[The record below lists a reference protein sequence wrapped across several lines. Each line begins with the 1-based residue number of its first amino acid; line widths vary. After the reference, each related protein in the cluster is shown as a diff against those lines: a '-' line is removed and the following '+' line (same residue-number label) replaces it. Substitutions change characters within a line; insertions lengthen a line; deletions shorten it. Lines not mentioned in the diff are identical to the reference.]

1 MADGGASSFIFFTTA
16 LLVSGL
22 VSVVLINQWG
32 DMAKASQDQTRAM
45 EVDKATSLGFAGD
58 PMMVAYD
65 NTATPDDEMTFYLQ
79 NTGTTLLD
87 TSTLVVLVDGTTVSS
102 SITTSLIPAAGT
114 DWVSDHLVEVTVSSS
129 SWSYAN
135 GTDVSLT
142 VIVSSEVTNGY
153 RGTDTISLE
162 VRLYG

>member
-1 MADGGASSFIFFTTA
+1 MADGGASSFIFLTTA
-16 LLVSGL
+16 LLVSGI
-22 VSVVLINQWG
+22 VSVVLINEWG

-45 EVDKATSLGFAGD
+45 EVEQDTSLGFAGD
-58 PMMVAYD
+58 PMMVAY
-65 NTATPDDEMTFYLQ
+65 NSTLNPDEMTFYLQ

-87 TSTLVVLVDGTTVSS
+87 TSTLVVIVDGTTVTS
-102 SITTSLIPAAGT
+102 SITTAIVPATGN
-114 DWVSDHLVEVTVSSS
+114 DWDSQHLVEVTVNSS
-129 SWSYAN
+129 SWAYAD

-162 VRLYG
+162 VRLHG

>member
-1 MADGGASSFIFFTTA
+1 MAGSGASSFIFLTTA

-22 VSVVLINQWG
+22 VSVVLINEWG
-32 DMAKASQDQTRAM
+32 DMAKTSQDQTRAM
-45 EVDKATSLGFAGD
+45 EDQQATSLGFAGD

-65 NTATPDDEMTFYLQ
+65 DSLNPDEMTFYLQ

-87 TSTLVVLVDGTTVSS
+87 TSTLVVIVDGSTVTST
-102 SITTSLIPAAGT
+102 ITTAIVPATGAVW
-114 DWVSDHLVEVTVSSS
+114 DSQHLVEVTVNSS
-129 SWSYAN
+129 SWAYAD

-153 RGTDTISLE
+153 RGTDSISLE
-162 VRLYG
+162 VRLHG

>member
-1 MADGGASSFIFFTTA
+1 
-16 LLVSGL
+16 
-22 VSVVLINQWG
+22 
-32 DMAKASQDQTRAM
+32 
-45 EVDKATSLGFAGD
+45 
-58 PMMVAYD
+58 
-65 NTATPDDEMTFYLQ
+65 MTFYLQ

-102 SITTSLIPAAGT
+102 SITTSLIPSAGT
-114 DWVSDHLVEVTVSSS
+114 DWDSDHLVEVTVSSS

>member
-1 MADGGASSFIFFTTA
+1 MADGGASSFIFLATA

-22 VSVVLINQWG
+22 VSVVLINEWG
-32 DMAKASQDQTRAM
+32 DMAKASQDQSRAM
-45 EVDKATSLGFAGD
+45 EVNQATSLGFAGD

-65 NTATPDDEMTFYLQ
+65 DTLNPDEMTFYLQ

-87 TSTLVVLVDGTTVSS
+87 TSTLVVLVDGITVTSTVTTA
-102 SITTSLIPAAGT
+102 IIPAAGT
-114 DWVSDHLVEVTVSSS
+114 DWDSNHLVEVTVNSS
-129 SWSYAN
+129 SWAYAD

-162 VRLYG
+162 VRLHG

>member
-1 MADGGASSFIFFTTA
+1 MADGGASSFIFLTTA

-32 DMAKASQDQTRAM
+32 DMARASQDQTRAM
-45 EVDKATSLGFAGD
+45 EVNQDTSLGFAGD
-58 PMMVAYD
+58 PMMVAY
-65 NTATPDDEMTFYLQ
+65 NSTLNPDEMTFYLQ

-87 TSTLVVLVDGTTVSS
+87 TSTLIVLVDGSTVTS
-102 SITTSLIPAAGT
+102 SITTAIIPAAGT
-114 DWVSDHLVEVTVSSS
+114 AWDSNHLVEVTVNST

-162 VRLYG
+162 VRLHG

>member
-1 MADGGASSFIFFTTA
+1 MADGGASSFIFLTTA

-22 VSVVLINQWG
+22 VSIVLINQWG

-45 EVDKATSLGFAGD
+45 EVDQATSLGFAGD

-65 NTATPDDEMTFYLQ
+65 DTAVPNDEMTFYLQ

-114 DWVSDHLVEVTVSSS
+114 EWDSDHLVEVTVNSS
-129 SWSYAN
+129 SWSYTN